1 MPPIGPT
8 RQPRPLPDTLLDR
21 LEPGDESL
29 RSCEAKLVS
38 FIRNHWA
45 LDFGTREVRLVIEY
59 QDRLPVL
66 IRVTGNVVKEEKL
79 K

>member
-1 MPPIGPT
+1 MAETRPT
-8 RQPRPLPDTLLDR
+8 THSQRDLLDR
-21 LEPGDESL
+21 ISPEEESL
-29 RSCEAKLVS
+29 RPCEAKLLNL
-38 FIRNHWA
+38 IRNRWA

-59 QDRLPVL
+59 QDRFPVL